1 MKPVTSKSPPKISL
15 WFILL
20 PCLLLL
26 ALLATGIYIWRS
38 YRSELMQNQEEQL
51 LLVTRTATRNLE
63 ITFSQYRES
72 LELLRRMDGGED
84 SYRSFLWAYSRH
96 AADVCWLDEEG
107 TVAESVNGLML
118 ADPVPLVCLDG
129 VCTVLQYTGGDNRHY
144 LGFCGEPENGRA
156 LCLVIDEEDY
166 YSDLMSGLRI
176 GTNGYLLVKTST
188 GRIVMHPDPSQ
199 WGIDVIEGRRERY
212 PGLDLSSL
220 ADMVQH
226 QIEEPSGVYE
236 YYSYWWTDPE
246 LPRVKKISTHVHA
259 DLGDDFWVVSA
270 VVDYSDFYTPIAEG
284 VGHLTLIFIAI
295 SAILLLLSIYI
306 GKLLRDQRRD
316 SREIAYLRE
325 LSDTLEELHR
335 HEENIAHQQRLQVM
349 GAMTG
354 GIAHEFNNFLTPIMG
369 FAELLMAELPPE
381 SDAYDSAREI
391 CEATDK
397 AKEVVRQ
404 VSAMSRKNVE
414 TVYKC
419 VPAQKALERTLRMID
434 SVCPEQVRLESQLEL
449 KDESILGNRTQLD
462 QVLLNLCVNAIHAMG
477 PEGGVLTITARR
489 VTLETVRAM
498 LPEERVCNDWAAYVQ
513 LDVADTG
520 CGMDSDV
527 LRHIFEPFFTTKKSG
542 EGTGLGLSLAEQIVR
557 AHRGFL
563 SVDSAPGKGSTF
575 HLLLPVLE
583 QSAADESLRWGQ
595 EQKLRLVLADDNAKV
610 LELLERSFQKL
621 GLPLAV
627 CGKKEEALAQLQRG
641 DVDVLAI
648 DQSLEDGDGIEFCMS
663 IQGKYPGV
671 IKLLMV
677 DSVTREVVEARR
689 RGIINGYVQKPVSDA
704 TLLEAIH
711 NSRESME

>member
-1 MKPVTSKSPPKISL
+1 MKTTSKSSPKISL

-20 PCLLLL
+20 PGILLL

-38 YRSELMQNQEEQL
+38 YRGELMRNQEEQL
-51 LLVTRTATRNLE
+51 LLVTQTAGRNLE
-63 ITFSQYRES
+63 ITFSRYKES
-72 LELLRRMDGGED
+72 LELLRRMDGGE
-84 SYRSFLWAYSRH
+84 SGYRSFLAAYSRH
-96 AADVCWLDEEG
+96 AADVCWLDRDG
-107 TVAESVNGLML
+107 AVVESVNGLGL
-118 ADPVPLVCLDG
+118 SDPVPLVCLNG
-129 VCTVLQYTGGDNRHY
+129 ACTVLQYTGADGRRY
-144 LGFCGEPENGRA
+144 LGLREEPENGRS

-166 YSDLMSGLRI
+166 YSDLMSGLRV
-176 GTNGYLLVKTST
+176 GTNGYLLVKTSS
-188 GRIVMHPDPSQ
+188 GRIVMHPDRSQ
-199 WGIDVIEGRRERY
+199 WGIDVIQGRQERY
-212 PGLDLSSL
+212 PGLDLESL
-220 ADMVQH
+220 SDMVQH
-226 QIEEPSGVYE
+226 QIDEPSGVYE
-236 YYSYWWTDPE
+236 YYSYWWTHPE

-284 VGHLTLIFIAI
+284 VGRLTLVFLAI
-295 SAILLLLSIYI
+295 SAILLLLSLYI
-306 GKLLRDQRRD
+306 GKLLRDQRRS

-369 FAELLMAELPPE
+369 FAELLMAELPPGSE
-381 SDAYDSAREI
+381 AYDSAREI

-419 VPAQKALERTLRMID
+419 VSVKKALERTLKMID
-434 SVCPEQVRLESQLEL
+434 SVCPDQVRLESRLEL
-449 KDESILGNRTQLD
+449 EDEAILGNRTQLD

-477 PEGGVLTITARR
+477 PEEGVLTITARR
-489 VTLETVRAM
+489 VTRESVCAI
-498 LPEERVCNDWAAYVQ
+498 LPEECVSKDWAAYVQ
-513 LDVADTG
+513 IDVTDTG

-527 LRHIFEPFFTTKKSG
+527 LRHIFEPFFTTKKTG
-542 EGTGLGLSLAEQIVR
+542 EGTGLGLSLADQIIR

-563 SVDSAPGKGSTF
+563 SVDSVPGQGSTF
-575 HLLLPVLE
+575 HVFLPVLE
-583 QSAADESLRWGQ
+583 RSAADESLRWGR

-621 GLPLAV
+621 GLSLAV
-627 CGKKEEALAQLQRG
+627 CGKKEEVLAQLQQG
-641 DVDVLAI
+641 DSDVLAI

-663 IQGKYPGV
+663 IQGKYPNV

-689 RGIINGYVQKPVSDA
+689 RGVINGYVQKPVSDT

-711 NSRESME
+711 SNRESVE